1 MAAQKKIGIITMH
14 RINNYG
20 SVLQAFAL
28 QYIIEKMG
36 FDVQLIDYNYPN
48 IFQYTRGVALPKND
62 WKAKVIKGMSWLHP
76 YNRYD
81 YKFQDFRNRYFKLSP
96 YYKDFDVIHQKAIS
110 YDLYI
115 TGSDQV
121 WNPKFTKG
129 DTTFLLDFAEKNA
142 NKISYASSFSCT
154 QLGKEYEATYSE
166 LLAQYQAI
174 SVREWGGVELVKRL
188 TGQQAV
194 ITVDPTLLLDDNA
207 WKTVVSK
214 RCRYSKNYILLYV
227 LSYSF
232 SPIPYIYDL
241 ALYLSKKLNLRIVV
255 LGKHPYLSKYKNVE
269 SILDAGP
276 LEFLQLIENAVCV
289 VTSSFHGTAFSVN
302 YKKPVYA
309 VVNGKNDDDRI
320 SSFLSDVSLDKSI
333 IPVRT
338 PLEIIPLDMNLEFSW
353 NILNQKRKYSL
364 SYLENAINANIE

>member
-62 WKAKVIKGMSWLHP
+62 WKAKVIKSMSWLHP

-232 SPIPYIYDL
+232 NPIPYIYDL
-241 ALYLSKKLNLRIVV
+241 ALYLSKELDLRIVV

-309 VVNGKNDDDRI
+309 VVNDKNDDDRI
-320 SSFLSDVSLDKSI
+320 SSFLSDLSLDESI
-333 IPVRT
+333 IPMGMALDT
-338 PLEIIPLDMNLEFSW
+338 IPLDMHSESSW
-353 NILNQKRKYSL
+353 SILNQKREYSL
-364 SYLENAINANIE
+364 SYLEKAINANIK